1 MDGHVEVVS
10 MLLDR
15 GASIEAKDDVSRRIH
30 DNWFYGYHHVI
41 IIYSHDCIDAF
52 VMIILAW

>member
-1 MDGHVEVVS
+1 MFGHVEVVS

-15 GASIEAKDDVSRRIH
+15 GASIEAKEKVSRRIH

-41 IIYSHDCIDAF
+41 IIYSRDSIDAF